1 MHRFACNSSSSRSV
15 TILHLFCGDAR
26 DLTSGSPS
34 RLTVTA
40 VARPHAMSAS
50 PTRRTASPDADP
62 GARWQQIREE
72 WLARPA
78 PASNN
83 SAVIDGDD
91 SAASTSAGTTTT
103 TTTATPQGQPKSKR
117 GRDPVFQQRI
127 ATLEQLLREA
137 NALATGTS
145 PAKLSIAQP
154 RPPDL
159 DTAVVPSLAQ
169 PGSAGSAAL
178 NGAQPE
184 EPEEEEE
191 PDGGMPIRD
200 HGAQGD
206 PTHELKKVSEVW
218 PCPQLRLVL
227 THPR

>member
-1 MHRFACNSSSSRSV
+1 
-15 TILHLFCGDAR
+15 
-26 DLTSGSPS
+26 
-34 RLTVTA
+34 
-40 VARPHAMSAS
+40 MSAS

-78 PASNN
+78 PPSSK
-83 SAVIDGDD
+83 SAVIEGDD
-91 SAASTSAGTTTT
+91 TAAPQPAGTMM
-103 TTTATPQGQPKSKR
+103 TADAAKTKTKR

-145 PAKLSIAQP
+145 PAKLSITQP

-169 PGSAGSAAL
+169 TGSAGNATL
-178 NGAQPE
+178 NGAGAAQQQEE

-200 HGAQGD
+200 HAAQGD
-206 PTHELKKVSEVW
+206 PMHELKKVSEVCFALFRTRSCW
-218 PCPQLRLVL
+218 YALADASGVSC
-227 THPR
+227 H